1 MLRNIYDRLERVESI
16 LDRGVKQTT
25 ADGVTT
31 VYDLDHVEKR
41 AAYLRRRHFGFA
53 RQKRSIYSQPFRVT
67 EAADE

>member
-1 MLRNIYDRLERVESI
+1 MLPDITDRLEAVENV
-16 LDRGVKQTT
+16 LDQCVKQTT

-31 VYDLDHVEKR
+31 VYDLDHAEKR
-41 AAYLRRRHFGFA
+41 AAYLRRRHFAFA